1 MPPRRVDRLRLY
13 PTRRAIALM
22 ATGAPLALGVALAM
36 PGLWTVGVVWIVLI
50 AGLMLADA
58 MLAAPQRRMTL
69 TTSAPLVM
77 GIGHPAGA
85 TLTAAFT
92 GRAPRTVE
100 LAMGVNERLSVT
112 PDRQSVRVND
122 GTAHASLRIEPL
134 RRGEGRIEGV
144 WARWC
149 GPLGLMWLQSP
160 TPAARSLLVT
170 PDVEGVKE
178 AALRLFARDAPLGAK
193 PLRDAGEGT
202 DFHALKD
209 FQTGMDLAD
218 IDWKQSARHSKLLGR
233 EYRTE
238 RNHHVLL
245 ALDTGRLMS
254 APAVGLPRIDR
265 AINAA
270 LLLAFV
276 SLRMGDRVGLFA
288 FDSRPRLASGLTSG
302 QAAFPL
308 LQKLATAID
317 YSTEETN
324 FTLGL
329 TALAGRLDRRALVVV
344 FTDFADAT
352 SAELMLEHVA
362 RLMRTHLV
370 LFVVFR
376 DEELESLVTR
386 EPLDAEDVTRAVIAE
401 RLLAQRGSVAAR
413 LKRMGAQIVDAPA
426 DGLSASLLNGYL
438 DVKRRG
444 LI

>member
-1 MPPRRVDRLRLY
+1 
-13 PTRRAIALM
+13 M

-77 GIGHPAGA
+77 GIGRPAGA

-92 GRAPRTVE
+92 GRAPRSVE
-100 LAMGVNERLSVT
+100 LAIGVNARLAAE
-112 PDRQSVRVND
+112 PDRQSVSVHE
-122 GTAHASLRIEPL
+122 GQASAAVQIAPL

-144 WARWC
+144 WARWS

-160 TPAARSLLVT
+160 APAGPSLLVT
-170 PDVEGVKE
+170 PDVEGAKE
-178 AALRLFARDAPLGAK
+178 AALRLFARNAPLGAK

-218 IDWKQSARHSKLLGR
+218 IDWKQSARHSKLIGR

-254 APAVGLPRIDR
+254 APAAGLPRIDR

-302 QAAFPL
+302 QAAFLL

-344 FTDFADAT
+344 FTDFADTT
-352 SAELMLEHVA
+352 SAELMIENVA

-376 DEELESLVTR
+376 DDELESLVTR
-386 EPLDAEDVTRAVIAE
+386 EPRDAEDVTRAVIAE
-401 RLLAQRGSVAAR
+401 RLLAQRGSVATR

-426 DGLSASLLNGYL
+426 DGLSAGLLNGYL

>member
-1 MPPRRVDRLRLY
+1 
-13 PTRRAIALM
+13 M
-22 ATGAPLALGVALAM
+22 AAGAPLALGVGLVV
-36 PGLWTVGVVWIVLI
+36 PGLWTVGLAWIVMI

-58 MLAAPQRRMTL
+58 LLAAPQRRMTL
-69 TTSAPLVM
+69 TARAPGVM
-77 GIGHPAGA
+77 GIGRSADA
-85 TLTAAFT
+85 TLTAAFA
-92 GRAPRTVE
+92 GRAPRIVE
-100 LAMGVNERLSVT
+100 LAMGVNARLAVA
-112 PDRQSVRVND
+112 PDRQSVSVSD
-122 GTAHASLRIEPL
+122 GQAIAAVQISPL
-134 RRGEGRIEGV
+134 RRGEGRIEGA

-149 GPLGLMWLQSP
+149 GPLGLMWLQRPVEASP
-160 TPAARSLLVT
+160 AMVVT

-193 PLRDAGEGT
+193 PLRDAGEGS

-218 IDWKQSARHSKLLGR
+218 IDWKQSARHSKLIGR

-254 APAVGLPRIDR
+254 APAAGLPRIDR

-308 LQKLATAID
+308 LQKLAASID
-317 YSTEETN
+317 YSSEETN

-352 SAELMLEHVA
+352 SAELMIENVA

-376 DEELESLVTR
+376 DEELQSLVTR
-386 EPLDAEDVTRAVIAE
+386 EPQDPEDATRAVIAE
-401 RLLAQRGSVAAR
+401 RLLAQRGSVATR

-426 DGLSASLLNGYL
+426 EGLSAGLLNSYL

>member
-1 MPPRRVDRLRLY
+1 M
-13 PTRRAIALM
+13 AFGAL
-22 ATGAPLALGVALAM
+22 PALAVAVAAPAM
-36 PGLWTVGVVWIVLI
+36 WTAAAAWIVL
-50 AGLMLADA
+50 AVGLMLADVL
-58 MLAAPQRRMTL
+58 LAASPRRLTL
-69 TTSAPLVM
+69 ETLAPRVM
-77 GIGHPAGA
+77 GVGRPETARMIA
-85 TLTAAFT
+85 TFT
-92 GRAPRTVE
+92 GAGPGRVE
-100 LAMGVNERLSVT
+100 FAVGLNDRLVAE
-112 PDRQSVRVND
+112 PDRIAAMTHGGRAEAEITLSPV
-122 GTAHASLRIEPL
+122 

-144 WARWC
+144 WARWR
-149 GPLGLMWLQSP
+149 GPLGLMWLQRQA
-160 TPAARSLLVT
+160 PAQRPVAVT
-170 PDVEGVKE
+170 PDVASVKE
-178 AALRLFARDAPLGAK
+178 QALRLFARDAPLGAK
-193 PLRDAGEGT
+193 PLLDAGEGS

-209 FQTGMDLAD
+209 FQTGMDLRD
-218 IDWKQSARHSKLLGR
+218 IDWKQSARHGKLVGR

-288 FDSRPRLASGLTSG
+288 FDSKPRLASGLASG
-302 QAAFPL
+302 PAAFPL

-352 SAELMLEHVA
+352 SAELMIENVA
-362 RLMRTHLV
+362 RLMRTHMV

-376 DEELESLVTR
+376 DEELEAFVTR
-386 EPLDAEDVTRAVIAE
+386 EPTQPDDVSRAVIAE
-401 RLLAQRGSVAAR
+401 RMLRQREAVTAR
-413 LKRMGAQIVDAPA
+413 LRRLGAQIVDAPG
-426 DGLSASLLNGYL
+426 DGLSAALINGYL

-444 LI
+444 MI